1 MKTAAATAMRL
12 GAPGAIL
19 LALGFASSA
28 HAEEYLKSY
37 SVTGRA
43 DVHVHVDDSSVHI
56 LTSDTNQIEFRV
68 TSEGSATINIGAK
81 LRIDSQ
87 QNGNQVELTVL
98 TKPGISIG
106 FSDKRLRTEVRMPKD
121 ADLQVETADGS
132 VNISSVNGNIAIK
145 TTDGSVKAAEL
156 AGKIEVRTAD
166 GSINV
171 ETLTGESKL
180 HSVDGAIGVARV
192 DGKCEASSAD
202 GSIHLAG
209 RFDSLDIKSTDG
221 GVVAKVAPGSRMA
234 SAWSIR
240 TADGSVELALPQ
252 DFQANLDASTRD
264 GHISL
269 GLPVAVQGNIGKTEV
284 RGTMNGGGPA
294 LAIHT
299 GDGSIH
305 IKSI

>member
-1 MKTAAATAMRL
+1 MDIAAATVKRL

-19 LALGFASSA
+19 LALGFASNA

-37 SVTGRA
+37 TVTGRA

-56 LTSDTNQIEFRV
+56 LTSDTHQIEFRV

-98 TKPGISIG
+98 RKPGISIG

-171 ETLTGESKL
+171 ETLAGESSL
-180 HSVDGAIGVARV
+180 HSVDGAIGVAHV

-221 GVVAKVAPGSRMA
+221 GVVAKVAPGSTMA

-252 DFQANLDASTRD
+252 DFRANLDASTRA

-299 GDGSIH
+299 SDGSIH